1 MFEHLVLGGG
11 LEAGLVELGAAAQLE
26 ADGHLD
32 VSALKSVHATSAGA
46 FAAALLTAGLS
57 AATVER
63 YVVDRPWQALVT
75 EAAGC
80 DREHPRK
87 GLLDGT
93 VFRDM
98 FSSVFRAAGLQPAA
112 TLSDMYAASGT
123 VMTVY
128 TVDAATFET
137 VVLSAAS
144 HPDLEVWRAVHMS
157 CAYPALVEPAYLEG
171 RVYVD
176 GGILCNFPLA
186 HCLEHLD
193 KSAYGTV
200 LAMRAPACAA
210 GTAELT
216 PDSDVC
222 AHMERIIA
230 GLTSLIFRHGVSGGT
245 IPDGV
250 RCLDLSPPPTGRLH
264 RIANVSFSR
273 EARAALV
280 AEGRQAALRLSLPT
294 NSDGRAVETSG
305 LRGDSGGADARV
317 GAGVLL
323 RGHADH
329 GAAV

>member
-11 LEAGLVELGAAAQLE
+11 LEAGLVELGAVAQLE

-57 AATVER
+57 AASIER
-63 YVVDRPWQALVT
+63 YVVDRPWHALVT
-75 EAAGC
+75 EAAGR
-80 DREHPRK
+80 DRAHPRK
-87 GLLDGT
+87 GLLDGA

-112 TLSDMYAASGT
+112 TLSELHAASGT
-123 VMTVY
+123 AMTVY

-137 VVLSAAS
+137 VPLSAAS

-186 HCLEHLD
+186 HCLKSLD
-193 KSAYGTV
+193 PSAYGTV
-200 LAMRAPACAA
+200 MAMRAPACSA
-210 GTAELT
+210 GTTCLT

-230 GLTSLIFRHGVSGGT
+230 GLTSLVFRHSDADGRV
-245 IPDGV
+245 PEGV
-250 RCLDLSPPPTGRLH
+250 RCLDLSPPPTGRAQ
-264 RIANVSFSR
+264 RIANVPFSR
-273 EARAALV
+273 EARSALV
-280 AEGRQAALRLSLPT
+280 NEGRQAALRLSRPT
-294 NSDGRAVETSG
+294 SSDGRAVETSG

-317 GAGVLL
+317 DVGVLL